1 MNLLDKSLEL
11 LVGQKV
17 QEPNRKIFAL
27 LSLMME
33 AVSRIYKSLLIKRL
47 QGLKMLP
54 KQTSE
59 LLLYSRVL

>member
-1 MNLLDKSLEL
+1 LDKSLEL

-27 LSLMME
+27 LSSMME
-33 AVSRIYKSLLIKRL
+33 AVSRIYKSLLIKQF